1 LNDLGLVLL
10 GVELIDEYITK
21 LQWHIRVK
29 HRWLVNDGFVP
40 YYEPACLYRLFFD
53 AS

>member
-21 LQWHIRVK
+21 LQWHIHVQ
-29 HRWLVNDGFVP
+29 HRWLVKGAFVP
-40 YYEPACLYRLFFD
+40 YHDPARLYRLFFD